1 MERLNTIDEIV
12 ERYSVASS
20 ELKSKIY
27 VALGSLFLIFAII
40 GIWVPGWP
48 SVSWAVPAAFLFSL
62 SNERLFRWTLSNRF
76 FGPTLFEYY
85 ATGKTLPSH
94 VKFIIIGMIG
104 LMSIISA
111 FFVWS
116 VSTKGDDGNLLNPS
130 SWTGADEFAAGSITI
145 LVVGLIGMIYILRW
159 VKTRI
164 D

>member
-20 ELKSKIY
+20 KLKSKIY

-116 VSTKGDDGNLLNPS
+116 VSTKGDDGDLLNPS

>member
-1 MERLNTIDEIV
+1 MQRLETIDAVV
-12 ERYSVASS
+12 ERYSVTSS
-20 ELKSKIY
+20 KMKSRIY
-27 VALGSLFLIFAII
+27 VTLGIIFLVFSII

-104 LMSIISA
+104 LMSTISA

-116 VSTKGDDGNLLNPS
+116 VSTKGDNGNLLNPS

-145 LVVGLIGMIYILRW
+145 LVVGFIGIIYILRR

-164 D
+164 N